1 MIQGKEIRIGNYI
14 KDRGGKILRVD
25 FIEYVENG
33 FDTKFGQKM
42 FVEGQEVH
50 SMTEYSEYAD
60 PIELSEEWLEKFGFV
75 KTDDYG
81 DIIYYEPKER
91 GNRSYYVCFDHGA
104 ISFGLSVFGT
114 CTSLLYDDVN
124 LQYVH
129 QFQNLYYALTGIE
142 LSTDPLSE

>member
-1 MIQGKEIRIGNYI
+1 MIQGKEIRIGNYL
-14 KDRGGKILRVD
+14 KDRNGKILRVD

-50 SMTEYSEYAD
+50 PMTEYSDYAE
-60 PIELSEEWLEKFGFV
+60 PIKLSEEWLEKFSFV
-75 KTDDYG
+75 KTDDYI
-81 DIIYYEPKER
+81 DIVYYEPKDR
-91 GNRSYYVCFDHGA
+91 GNRTYYVCFDHDV
-104 ISFGLSVFGT
+104 ISFGLRVFRN

-142 LSTDPLSE
+142 LSVDPLSE